1 MCMIGGLLDPTEL
14 QSRHPMSNTESDLLQ
29 KYCRDLST
37 VALPD
42 EPPQGSRAYDEV
54 RRLARD
60 VLDRKS
66 AVVVGPPGVGK
77 TTLILQLV
85 ATARASLIPEL
96 ASARFFEASCT
107 ALMAGTKYIGE
118 WESKIF
124 NLIQAMGRES
134 VLYLTDAWNL
144 LGTGSYHGSP
154 KDLYDSF
161 KVHVERGDVVLVGE
175 MTEERLQSV
184 TTREPTFLQVFNAHR
199 LKEPSDVEVRQ
210 ILESRAKQL
219 SRKHKI
225 EVGAESL
232 DRVRQLTRRF
242 IPYEVFPGK
251 AVRLLESV
259 FAETALVSGR
269 RTIAPEIVW
278 EIFSRQTGLPL
289 WILDENQPMDLDR
302 SRSFFQNRVLG
313 QEEAVARVVDTIA
326 LYKARLNDPS
336 KPIGIFFFVGPTGV
350 GKTELAKALAHY
362 LFGSPDRMVRLD
374 MSEYITYDSLE
385 KLLGKKKNSPDVTTS
400 DQGLLTGKVRERPF
414 SVVLL
419 DEFEKAHSL
428 VYDLM
433 LQVFSDGRLTDARGE
448 TTDFRNTIIILTSN
462 VGSSKSVPEIGF
474 GGKGTAS
481 ITALEAKV
489 RRDME
494 AHFRPEFINRLD
506 HVVVFRA
513 LDEDTMRRI
522 ARRELT
528 RLSELDGVRDLK
540 QVLEVDEG
548 AIDLLCNRGFD
559 RKFGARP
566 LKRAIKELITTPLA
580 RLLVTRPTAPRQIV
594 RVFAR
599 GDQMILDLES
609 TEESVKAGAVHEK
622 MDLEAATG
630 RPLRMTVKEVAAT
643 IDNLLE
649 RIELAEKAFGV
660 VDAEAKIADIEARRA
675 GPDFWNDPVESARL
689 LHRYHRLVSEVKR
702 FKDAR
707 DIARMVFEATELTV
721 KEKDPSLLKD
731 ISHEYHRLLN
741 LTEKLELESTL
752 FTENERR
759 DAFIT
764 VSPAGVGASDRRW
777 IEELAAVYERWARS
791 KGYKLT
797 MLYRAPPGAKP
808 EEIAVKAL
816 VEGTYAFG
824 YLSGEEG
831 LHRLVRRPAGGSK
844 QETETVAARVEVTP
858 LLRTEDPVDAVARR
872 EPVFDR
878 VSVGSGRTTRSGTRV
893 RLPDSGGDLVLLNQL
908 SEVENSELGAWILR
922 SLITLRRRNG
932 DAVEP
937 PGLVR
942 SYDTAENMV
951 VKDKRT
957 GLTLHNLRKVF
968 AGEIDDFL
976 VAYLKERGLNRD
988 A

>member
-1 MCMIGGLLDPTEL
+1 MAD
-14 QSRHPMSNTESDLLQ
+14 ESDLLA
-29 KYCRDLST
+29 KFCRDLAT
-37 VALPD
+37 VALPT
-42 EPPQGSRAYDEV
+42 EPVEGSRAAVDV

-60 VLDRKS
+60 VLDRRS
-66 AVVVGPPGVGK
+66 AIVVGAPGVGK
-77 TTLILQLV
+77 TTLVHQLV
-85 ATARASLIPEL
+85 ATARGDRQNDLGHL
-96 ASARFFEASCT
+96 RFFEASCT

-124 NLIQAMGRES
+124 NLIQAMGRDS

-161 KVHVERGDVVLVGE
+161 KVHVERGDVVLLGE

-184 TTREPTFLQVFNAHR
+184 TGREPTFLQVFSAHR
-199 LKEPSDVEVRQ
+199 LKEPGESEVRQ
-210 ILESRAKQL
+210 ILDQRAKQL

-225 EVGAESL
+225 EVGAESVE
-232 DRVRQLTRRF
+232 RVHSLARRF

-251 AVRLLESV
+251 AVRLLERV

-269 RTIAPEIVW
+269 RTISPETVW
-278 EIFSRQTGLPL
+278 QVFSLQTGLPQ
-289 WILDENQPMDLDR
+289 WILDDQQQMDLER
-302 SRSFFQNRVLG
+302 ATSFFTSKVLG
-313 QEEAVARVVDTIA
+313 QEEAVAKVIDTIA

-350 GKTELAKALAHY
+350 GKTELGKALAQY

-374 MSEYITYDSLE
+374 MSEYITFDSLE
-385 KLLGKKKNSPDVTTS
+385 KLLGKKKNAPDHTS
-400 DQGLLTGKVRERPF
+400 GDQGLLTGKVRERPF

-433 LQVFSDGRLTDARGE
+433 LSVFSDGRLTDARGE
-448 TTDFRNTIIILTSN
+448 TTDFRNAIIILTSN
-462 VGSSKSVPEIGF
+462 VGSSKLGPEIGF
-474 GGKGTAS
+474 GGKVAAS
-481 ITALEAKV
+481 IHALESKV
-489 RRDME
+489 RREME

-506 HVVVFRA
+506 HVVVFRP
-513 LDEDTMRRI
+513 LDEETMRRI
-522 ARRELT
+522 ARRELEK
-528 RLSELDGVRDLK
+528 LGELDGVRDLK

-548 AIDLLCNRGFD
+548 AIDLLVNRGFD

-580 RLLVTRPTAPRQIV
+580 RLLVTRPPASRQIV
-594 RVFAR
+594 RVLAR

-609 TEESVKAGAVHEK
+609 TEASVKARAVDEK
-622 MDLEAATG
+622 MELESNGG
-630 RPLRMTVKEVAAT
+630 RPVRMTVKEVANS
-643 IDNLLE
+643 IDALLA
-649 RIELAEKAFGV
+649 RIEAAERAFGLAE
-660 VDAEAKIADIEARRA
+660 AEAKIQEIEARRA

-689 LHRYHRLVSEVKR
+689 LNRYHRLVGETKR

-707 DIARMVFEATELTV
+707 DLARIVFEATELTF

-731 ISHEYHRLLN
+731 IRHEYHRLLN
-741 LTEKLELESTL
+741 LTDKLELESRL
-752 FTENERR
+752 FTEHERR
-759 DAFIT
+759 DAFLT
-764 VSPAGVGASDRRW
+764 VGTAGVGAGDRRW
-777 IEELAAVYERWARS
+777 VEELAAVYERWART

-797 MLYRAPPGAKP
+797 FLYRPPAGAKT
-808 EEIAVKAL
+808 EDIAVKAL
-816 VEGTYAFG
+816 IEGTYAFG

-844 QETETVAARVEVTP
+844 SETETVAARVEVMP
-858 LLRTEDPVDAVARR
+858 LLRTEDRVVGPARR
-872 EPVFDR
+872 EPVVDR
-878 VSVGSGRTTRSGTRV
+878 TAVGAGRSARSGTRV
-893 RLPDSGGDLVLLNQL
+893 RLADANLELVLLNQL
-908 SEVENSELGAWILR
+908 SEVENSELGTWIVR
-922 SLITLRRRNG
+922 SMASLRRRAG
-932 DAVEP
+932 ESTEA

-942 SYDTAENMV
+942 SYDTAENML

-957 GLTLHNLRKVF
+957 GLTVHNLRKVF

-976 VAYLKERGLNRD
+976 VAYLTDRAGP
-988 A
+988 

>member
-1 MCMIGGLLDPTEL
+1 MA
-14 QSRHPMSNTESDLLQ
+14 SPMATNETDLLE
-29 KYCRDLST
+29 KYCRDLGKI
-37 VALPD
+37 ALPA
-42 EPPQGSRAYDEV
+42 EPAAGTRAHEDV

-60 VLDRKS
+60 VLDRRS
-66 AVVVGPPGVGK
+66 ALVVGAPGVGK
-77 TTLILQLV
+77 TTLVQQLV
-85 ATARASLIPEL
+85 ATAQGGHALPEL
-96 ASARFFEASCT
+96 ANMRFFEASCT
-107 ALMAGTKYIGE
+107 GLMAGTKYIGE

-124 NLIQAMGRES
+124 NLIQGMGRDA

-161 KVHVERGDVVLVGE
+161 KTYAERGEIVLLGE

-184 TTREPTFLQVFNAHR
+184 SVREPTFLQVFSVHR
-199 LKEPSDVEVRQ
+199 LKEPSDSEVRQ
-210 ILESRAKQL
+210 ILDQRSRQL
-219 SRKHKI
+219 ARKHKI
-225 EVGAESL
+225 EVGAESI
-232 DRVRQLTRRF
+232 DRVHQLTRRF

-251 AVRLLESV
+251 AVRLLEKV

-269 RTIAPEIVW
+269 RTISPETVW
-278 EIFSRQTGLPL
+278 QVFSNQTGLPL
-289 WILDENQPMDLDR
+289 WILDEHQPMDLDKA
-302 SRSFFQNRVLG
+302 RSFFHARVLG
-313 QEEAVARVVDTIA
+313 QEEAVAKVVDTIA

-350 GKTELAKALAHY
+350 GKTELAKALAQY

-385 KLLGKKKNSPDVTTS
+385 KLLGKKKASPDMTTS

-448 TTDFRNTIIILTSN
+448 TTDFRNAIIVLTSN
-462 VGSSKSVPEIGF
+462 VGSSKSGPEIGF
-474 GGKGTAS
+474 GGKGAAS
-481 ITALEAKV
+481 IHSLEAKV

-494 AHFRPEFINRLD
+494 THFRPEFINRLD

-522 ARRELT
+522 ARRELQK
-528 RLSELDGVRDLK
+528 LSELDGVRQLK
-540 QVLEVDEG
+540 QVLEVDD
-548 AIDLLCNRGFD
+548 AAVDLLVRTGFD

-594 RVFAR
+594 RVLAR

-609 TEESVKAGAVHEK
+609 TEESVKARAVDEK
-622 MDLEAATG
+622 MELEASGG
-630 RPLRMTVKEVAAT
+630 RPMRMTVKEVAAS
-643 IDNLLE
+643 IDRLLE
-649 RIELAEKAFGV
+649 RIESAEKAFGL
-660 VDAEAKIADIEARRA
+660 VDAETRIAEIEAKRA

-689 LHRYHRLVSEVKR
+689 LHRYHRLVGEVKR
-702 FKDAR
+702 FRDAR
-707 DIARMVFEATELTV
+707 DLARMVFEATELTV

-731 ISHEYHRLLN
+731 ISHEYHRLLK

-752 FTENERR
+752 FTEHERR
-759 DAFIT
+759 DAYISVAT
-764 VSPAGVGASDRRW
+764 AGVGAADRRW
-777 IEELAAVYERWARS
+777 VEELANVYERWARA

-797 MLYRAPPGAKP
+797 VLYRAPSNAKP
-808 EEIAVKAL
+808 EEIAVRAL
-816 VEGTYAFG
+816 VEGTYAYG

-831 LHRLVRRPAGGSK
+831 LHRLVRRPAGGGK
-844 QETETVAARVEVTP
+844 TETETVAARVEVTP

-872 EPVFDR
+872 EAQIDR
-878 VSVGSGRTTRSGTRV
+878 VPLGGGRTTRSGTRV
-893 RLPDSGGDLVLLNQL
+893 RLADAELVLLNTL
-908 SEVENSELGAWILR
+908 SEVENSELGTWILR
-922 SLITLRRRNG
+922 SLVTMRKP
-932 DAVEP
+932 DAESA
-937 PGLVR
+937 GLVR

-951 VKDKRT
+951 VKDRRT
-957 GLTLHNLRKVF
+957 GVTVHNLRKVF
-968 AGEIDDFL
+968 AGEIDEFL
-976 VAYLKERGLNRD
+976 VAYLKD
-988 A
+988 AAAAAP